1 MARGDND
8 NLMDKLRQMSEEGIT
23 GFFNEIMSNDRM
35 RSSFGK
41 AGERFMANKSS
52 FDRNVEQML
61 DFVNIPSKRDVRD
74 LKARLDHLSSQ
85 LLNLSIKLDR
95 VLDHEE
101 PAKAKP
107 PPRRARSRADQA
119 TQFPRARNLTPSR
132 IHWVQGSPLLDA
144 AADLGEVGDCARFA
158 AEVGR
163 DHQDCAGGK

>member
-1 MARGDND
+1 MARSDND
-8 NLMDKLRQMSEEGIT
+8 SLMDKLRQMSEEGIT

-95 VLDHEE
+95 VLDHSESE
-101 PAKAKP
+101 NVPTKEKAAI
-107 PPRRARSRADQA
+107 RR
-119 TQFPRARNLTPSR
+119 T
-132 IHWVQGSPLLDA
+132 
-144 AADLGEVGDCARFA
+144 
-158 AEVGR
+158 
-163 DHQDCAGGK
+163 KK